1 MEIQSSL
8 SEIFL
13 SPRGGILSHEEYINH
28 YTKRKVNFN
37 DKYNERYL
45 AEGNKYIW
53 QLWQINRATLRNPCD
68 TFGKSVSD
76 WLNDRFSDKA
86 RQWSDTCLKKYFW
99 LSTFDIGDRIII
111 SDGVEIDL
119 ISFSSILCE
128 DGSQYITT
136 YSITP
141 LPYQDPTGLI
151 SDKEKL

>member
-28 YTKRKVNFN
+28 YMKGKVKFN
-37 DKYNERYL
+37 DKYNERHWT
-45 AEGNKYIW
+45 EGNKYIW
-53 QLWQINRATLRNPCD
+53 QLWQKNRATWEIHVTPSTKAL
-68 TFGKSVSD
+68 VID
-76 WLNDRFSDKA
+76 WMADWVTRQGNDR
-86 RQWSDTCLKKYFW
+86 TCVWKKYFW
-99 LSTFDIGDRIII
+99 LSTFDLGDRIII

-141 LPYQDPTGLI
+141 LPYQDPKGLI